1 MHISN
6 EDLKKMTKQID
17 MLIIQN
23 RNLYEYKDLADQQT
37 QQLESLANSIENLN
51 RINRHIGNEWSKTIQ
66 KMKLAREEMDSV
78 VKMMGKLFEEN
89 QMLKNEINR
98 IKKN

>member
-1 MHISN
+1 
-6 EDLKKMTKQID
+6 MTKQID

-89 QMLKNEINR
+89 QMLKNEINQM
-98 IKKN
+98 KKN